1 MAHIPIPHC
10 QVVVSRT
17 EADTFPL
24 TQALIYRVVSTCACA
39 CEGGRVIYDEGGSG
53 DEREKDS
60 IPKSGGIPNNDFSQN
75 HNCGVSNLQQVINT
89 NALEDVR
96 GIG

>member
-1 MAHIPIPHC
+1 
-10 QVVVSRT
+10 
-17 EADTFPL
+17 
-24 TQALIYRVVSTCACA
+24 
-39 CEGGRVIYDEGGSG
+39 VIYDEGGSG